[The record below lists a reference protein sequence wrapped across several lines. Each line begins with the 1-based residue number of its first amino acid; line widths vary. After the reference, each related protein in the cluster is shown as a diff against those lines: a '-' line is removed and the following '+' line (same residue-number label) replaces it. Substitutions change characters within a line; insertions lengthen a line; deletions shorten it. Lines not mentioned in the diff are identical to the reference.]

1 MVFLFPSNISA
12 FPPPPPLPHFVNAFQ
27 VGGIQ
32 FVLSCPHNID
42 MAKHTVKYSGEG
54 MVNITISGFLQL
66 PKEIERKGGATHG
79 AATYQGIV
87 LE

>member
-1 MVFLFPSNISA
+1 
-12 FPPPPPLPHFVNAFQ
+12 
-27 VGGIQ
+27 
-32 FVLSCPHNID
+32 
-42 MAKHTVKYSGEG
+42 MAKHIVKYSGEG
-54 MVNITISGFLQL
+54 MVNISINGFLQL